1 MKKVSLLT
9 AAIIA
14 GLSATAANAADV
26 YKGDNLN
33 LAVGGRAEARA
44 DFDKSSNDRTVA
56 DNSRAR
62 LNIGATTE
70 IADGVNAKGFY
81 ENEYNKDGLS
91 ENRYLYVG
99 VAGENNELQY
109 GKTDGSLGIITDY
122 TDILDAFGAEAGK
135 KTATA
140 DRAENQLLYIGNY
153 GGLTVKANLNGGGST
168 ATVKS
173 SDIFAT
179 AANAGNLDKVSG
191 TVDQGYGLAAK
202 YQLGDL
208 SFGAGYA
215 YQKEVDVKSI
225 DKSGTETNLDD
236 ATSQNVLVGAGY
248 QLNSV
253 YLGALYTQGQLLE
266 QKYKGFEVA
275 SKYDLTEKV
284 RLAATFQQVKFDEA
298 KDNKQNIA
306 ASVHYKFTNYF
317 TTYAGISQD
326 LKGDKDTAG
335 RVGAIVTF

>member
-44 DFDKSSNDRTVA
+44 DFDNSSNGRAVTDT
-56 DNSRAR
+56 SRAR
-62 LNIGATTE
+62 VNVLATTE
-70 IADGVNAKGFY
+70 IADGVQAKGFF
-81 ENEYNKDGLS
+81 EEEFNRGSMTDGKAS
-91 ENRYLYVG
+91 GDGYDNRYLYVG
-99 VAGENNELQY
+99 IAGENNELQY

-122 TDILDAFGAEAGK
+122 TDILDAFGGEAGN

-140 DRAENQLLYIGNY
+140 DRTTNQLLYIGTF
-153 GGLTVKANLNGGGST
+153 GDLKVKANASGGGS
-168 ATVKS
+168 ADSFKKY
-173 SDIFAT
+173 
-179 AANAGNLDKVSG
+179 GNELSG
-191 TVDQGYGLAAK
+191 TVDQGYGIAAQ

-215 YQKEVDVKSI
+215 YQKDENVSVTKNTS
-225 DKSGTETNLDD
+225 NLQISPD

-248 QLNSV
+248 QLNDL
-253 YLGALYTQGQLLE
+253 YLGGLYTQGKLLD
-266 QKYKGFEVA
+266 QDYKGFEVA
-275 SKYDLTEKV
+275 SKYDLTDRI
-284 RLAATFQQVKFDEA
+284 RLAAAFQQVKFDIADET
-298 KDNKQNIA
+298 DQNIA

>member
-44 DFDKSSNDRTVA
+44 DFDNNSNGRAVTDT
-56 DNSRAR
+56 SRAR
-62 LNIGATTE
+62 VNVLATTE
-70 IADGVNAKGFY
+70 IADGVQAKGFF
-81 ENEYNKDGLS
+81 EEEFNRGSMTDGKAS
-91 ENRYLYVG
+91 GDGYDNRYLYVG
-99 VAGENNELQY
+99 IAGENNELQY

-122 TDILDAFGAEAGK
+122 TDILDAFGGEAGN

-140 DRAENQLLYIGNY
+140 DRTTNQLLYIGTF
-153 GGLTVKANLNGGGST
+153 GDLKVKANASGGGS
-168 ATVKS
+168 ADSFNKYDA
-173 SDIFAT
+173 DI
-179 AANAGNLDKVSG
+179 SG
-191 TVDQGYGLAAK
+191 TVDQGYGIAAQ

-215 YQKEVDVKSI
+215 YQKDTDITSKIGGTTTSI
-225 DKSGTETNLDD
+225 DEAK
-236 ATSQNVLVGAGY
+236 SQNVLVGAGY
-248 QLNSV
+248 QLNDL
-253 YLGALYTQGQLLE
+253 YLGGLYTQGKLLD
-266 QKYKGFEVA
+266 QDYKGFEVA
-275 SKYDLTEKV
+275 SKYDLTERI
-284 RLAATFQQVKFDEA
+284 RLAAAFQQVKFDIADET
-298 KDNKQNIA
+298 DQNIA

-317 TTYAGISQD
+317 TTYAGISKD

>member
-44 DFDKSSNDRTVA
+44 DFDNSSNGRAVTDT
-56 DNSRAR
+56 SRAR
-62 LNIGATTE
+62 VNVLATTE
-70 IADGVNAKGFY
+70 IADGVQAKGFF
-81 ENEYNKDGLS
+81 EEEFNRGSMTDGKAS
-91 ENRYLYVG
+91 GDGYDNRYLYVG
-99 VAGENNELQY
+99 IAGENNELQY

-122 TDILDAFGAEAGK
+122 TDILDAFGGEAGN

-140 DRAENQLLYIGNY
+140 DRTTNQLLYIGTF
-153 GGLTVKANLNGGGST
+153 GDLKVKANASGGGS
-168 ATVKS
+168 ADSFNKYDA
-173 SDIFAT
+173 DI
-179 AANAGNLDKVSG
+179 SG
-191 TVDQGYGLAAK
+191 TVDQGYGIAAQ
-202 YQLGDL
+202 YQLGGL

-215 YQKEVDVKSI
+215 YQKDTDITSKIGGTTTNI
-225 DKSGTETNLDD
+225 DEAK
-236 ATSQNVLVGAGY
+236 SQNVLVGAGY
-248 QLNSV
+248 QLNDL
-253 YLGALYTQGQLLE
+253 YLGGLYTQGKLLD
-266 QKYKGFEVA
+266 QDYKGFEVA
-275 SKYDLTEKV
+275 SKYDLTDRI
-284 RLAATFQQVKFDEA
+284 RLAAAFQQVKFDIADET
-298 KDNKQNIA
+298 DQNIA

>member
-44 DFDKSSNDRTVA
+44 DFDHSTNGRAVA
-56 DNSRAR
+56 DTSRAR
-62 LNIGATTE
+62 INILATTE
-70 IADGVNAKGFY
+70 ISDGINAKGFY
-81 ENEYNKDGLS
+81 ENEYNKDGFS

-122 TDILDAFGAEAGK
+122 TDILDAFGGEAGN

-140 DRAENQLLYIGNY
+140 DRTSNQLLYIGTF
-153 GGLTVKANLNGGGST
+153 GDLKVKANASGGGS
-168 ATVKS
+168 KDS
-173 SDIFAT
+173 FEKY
-179 AANAGNLDKVSG
+179 GNLVKGD
-191 TVDQGYGLAAK
+191 VDQGYGIAAQ

-215 YQKEVDVKSI
+215 YQKDENVSVTT
-225 DKSGTETNLDD
+225 GNLNVAPD
-236 ATSQNVLVGAGY
+236 AKSQNVLVGAGY
-248 QLNSV
+248 QLNDL
-253 YLGALYTQGQLLE
+253 YLGGLYTQGKLLD
-266 QKYKGFEVA
+266 QDYKGFEVA
-275 SKYDLTEKV
+275 SKYDLTDRI
-284 RLAATFQQVKFDEA
+284 RLAAAFQQVKFDIADET
-298 KDNKQNIA
+298 DQNIA

>member
-44 DFDKSSNDRTVA
+44 DFDNSSNGRAVTDT
-56 DNSRAR
+56 SRAR
-62 LNIGATTE
+62 VNVLATTE
-70 IADGVNAKGFY
+70 IADGVQAKGFF
-81 ENEYNKDGLS
+81 EEEFNRGSMTDGKAS
-91 ENRYLYVG
+91 GDGYDNRYLYVG
-99 VAGENNELQY
+99 IAGENNELQY

-122 TDILDAFGAEAGK
+122 TDILDAFGGEAGN

-140 DRAENQLLYIGNY
+140 DRTTNQLLYIGTF
-153 GGLTVKANLNGGGST
+153 GDLKVKANASGGGS
-168 ATVKS
+168 ADSFNKYDA
-173 SDIFAT
+173 DI
-179 AANAGNLDKVSG
+179 SG
-191 TVDQGYGLAAK
+191 TVDQGYGIAAQ

-215 YQKEVDVKSI
+215 YQKDTDITSKIGGTTTNI
-225 DKSGTETNLDD
+225 DEAK
-236 ATSQNVLVGAGY
+236 SQNVLVGAGY
-248 QLNSV
+248 QLNDL
-253 YLGALYTQGQLLE
+253 YLGGLYTQGKLLD
-266 QKYKGFEVA
+266 QDYKGFEVA
-275 SKYDLTEKV
+275 SKYDLTDRI
-284 RLAATFQQVKFDEA
+284 RLAAAFQQVKFDIADET
-298 KDNKQNIA
+298 DQNIA

>member
-14 GLSATAANAADV
+14 SLSATAANAADV

-44 DFDKSSNDRTVA
+44 DFDKSSNDRTVE

-70 IADGVNAKGFY
+70 IAEGVNAKGFY
-81 ENEYNKDGLS
+81 ENEYNKDGFS

-122 TDILDAFGAEAGK
+122 TDILDAFGGEAGN
-135 KTATA
+135 KTSTA
-140 DRAENQLLYIGNY
+140 DRATNQLLYIGTF
-153 GGLTVKANLNGGGST
+153 GDLKVKANANGGGS
-168 ATVKS
+168 ADSFKKY
-173 SDIFAT
+173 
-179 AANAGNLDKVSG
+179 GNELSG
-191 TVDQGYGLAAK
+191 TVDQGYGIAAQ
-202 YQLGDL
+202 YQLGGL

-215 YQKEVDVKSI
+215 YQKDQNVKVTAGNVQISP
-225 DKSGTETNLDD
+225 D

-248 QLNSV
+248 QLNDL
-253 YLGALYTQGQLLE
+253 YLGGLYTQGKLLD
-266 QKYKGFEVA
+266 QDYKGFEVA
-275 SKYDLTEKV
+275 SKYNLTDRI
-284 RLAATFQQVKFDEA
+284 RLAAAFQQVKFDIADET
-298 KDNKQNIA
+298 DQNIA
-306 ASVHYKFTNYF
+306 ASVYYNFTNYF
-317 TTYAGISQD
+317 ATYAGISKD

>member
-62 LNIGATTE
+62 VNVLATTE
-70 IADGVNAKGFY
+70 IADGVNAKGFFEEEINRSGDNNGAGY
-81 ENEYNKDGLS
+81 D
-91 ENRYLYVG
+91 NRYLYVG
-99 VAGENNELQY
+99 IAGENNELQY

-122 TDILDAFGAEAGK
+122 TDILDAFGGEAGN

-140 DRAENQLLYIGNY
+140 DRTTNQLLYIGTF
-153 GGLTVKANLNGGGST
+153 GDLKVKANANGGG
-168 ATVKS
+168 
-173 SDIFAT
+173 
-179 AANAGNLDKVSG
+179 AADSFKKYGNELSG
-191 TVDQGYGLAAK
+191 TVDQGYGIAAQ

-215 YQKEVDVKSI
+215 YQKDENVKV
-225 DKSGTETNLDD
+225 KTGNLKISPD

-248 QLNSV
+248 QLNDL
-253 YLGALYTQGQLLE
+253 YLGGLYTQGKLLD
-266 QKYKGFEVA
+266 QDYKGFEVA
-275 SKYDLTEKV
+275 SKYDLTDRI
-284 RLAATFQQVKFDEA
+284 RLAAAFQQVKFDIADET
-298 KDNKQNIA
+298 DQNIA

-317 TTYAGISQD
+317 TTYAGISKD

>member
-14 GLSATAANAADV
+14 GLSATTANAADV

-62 LNIGATTE
+62 VNVLATTE
-70 IADGVNAKGFY
+70 IADGVNAKGFFEEEINRSGDNNGAGY
-81 ENEYNKDGLS
+81 D
-91 ENRYLYVG
+91 NRYLYVG
-99 VAGENNELQY
+99 IAGENNELQY

-122 TDILDAFGAEAGK
+122 TDILDAFGGEAGN

-140 DRAENQLLYIGNY
+140 DRTTNQLLYIGTF
-153 GGLTVKANLNGGGST
+153 GDLKVKANANGGGS
-168 ATVKS
+168 ADSFKKYDA
-173 SDIFAT
+173 DI
-179 AANAGNLDKVSG
+179 SG
-191 TVDQGYGLAAK
+191 TVDQGYGIAAQ

-215 YQKEVDVKSI
+215 YQKDTDITSKIGGTTTSI
-225 DKSGTETNLDD
+225 DEAK
-236 ATSQNVLVGAGY
+236 SQNVLVGAGY
-248 QLNSV
+248 QLNDL
-253 YLGALYTQGQLLE
+253 YLGGLYTQGKLLD
-266 QKYKGFEVA
+266 QDYKGFEVA
-275 SKYDLTEKV
+275 SKYDLTDRI
-284 RLAATFQQVKFDEA
+284 RLAAAFQQVKFDIADET
-298 KDNKQNIA
+298 DQNIA

-317 TTYAGISQD
+317 TTYAGISKD